1 MSLIYNLVL
10 FSFVLVVLVF
20 IYYLY
25 HSNLVNQLTKYDYET
40 SSNPNLMNY
49 LRNEGLLCPEN
60 YEYVKSDQNHDYCKK
75 KNSNINCEDT
85 QEIEGSIINN
95 YHNDSIIDCMKYQK
109 FERNSV
115 TNTIEYPKNY
125 EVTDAIKNRCI
136 KKNYTNSCEPIG
148 DTADCELNNT
158 KTGCRIK
165 KNDGTYDNN
174 INGLCKFNNTIW
186 TALNPYYYS
195 KKCQKAIHQKNNPD
209 NLNE

>member
-25 HSNLVNQLTKYDYET
+25 HSNLVNQLTKYDFET

-60 YEYVKSDQNHDYCKK
+60 YEYVYSDNENDYCKK
-75 KNSNINCEDT
+75 KNYIDDCKIRTVIEGEGEGVDGYNDNNNIN
-85 QEIEGSIINN
+85 
-95 YHNDSIIDCMKYQK
+95 CMKYQK

-165 KNDGTYDNN
+165 NTDGTYNNN

-186 TALNPYYYS
+186 TALDPYYYS
-195 KKCQKAIHQKNNPD
+195 KKCQNAIRNRNTPQT
-209 NLNE
+209 L

>member
-60 YEYVKSDQNHDYCKK
+60 YEYVKSDNDNDYCKK
-75 KNSNINCEDT
+75 KNSSINCEDI
-85 QEIEGSIINN
+85 QVIERNDING
-95 YHNDSIIDCMKYQK
+95 YDNDGITDCMKYK
-109 FERNSV
+109 NFERNSV

-125 EVTDAIKNRCI
+125 EVTDAIKSRCI
-136 KKNYTNSCEPIG
+136 KKNHTNSCEPIG
-148 DTADCELNNT
+148 ETVGCELNDT
-158 KTGCRIK
+158 KTGCRI
-165 KNDGTYDNN
+165 NNNNGTYNNN
-174 INGLCKFNNTIW
+174 INGLCEFNNTIW

-195 KKCQKAIHQKNNPD
+195 KKCQNAIRQ
-209 NLNE
+209 